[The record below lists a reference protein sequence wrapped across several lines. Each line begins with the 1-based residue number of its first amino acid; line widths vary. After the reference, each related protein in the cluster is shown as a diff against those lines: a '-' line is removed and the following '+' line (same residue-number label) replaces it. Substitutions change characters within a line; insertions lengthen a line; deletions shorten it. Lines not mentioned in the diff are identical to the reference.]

1 MVAEIN
7 MLSQF
12 LPDEN
17 NSPTEIKTSII
28 KIRGKTL
35 IYGNVV
41 YQIHNI
47 ASIGLV
53 DLTTTVIKPMPKLFV
68 VLPIIGIFFL
78 FIPSQVAKILGFLF
92 IALGAWL
99 IYQHNQNKTKV
110 TERYGMTIYTNS
122 GTKAIL
128 VSRSEDFIKRII
140 LTLYGVMNSDD
151 LKAINFNFETLDMSV
166 DNSIGIET
174 AIGSSVVS
182 GHVGGDVVS
191 QV

>member
-1 MVAEIN
+1 

-12 LPDEN
+12 LPDDN
-17 NSPTEIKTSII
+17 SSPTEIKTSLI

-53 DLTTTVIKPMPKLFV
+53 DLTSTVIKPMPQLLV

-78 FIPSQVAKILGFLF
+78 FIPSELAKILGFLL

-99 IYQHNQNKTKV
+99 IYQHNLNKIKT
-110 TERYGMTIYTNS
+110 TERYGMTIYTNG
-122 GTKAIL
+122 GTKTIL
-128 VSRSEDFIKRII
+128 VSRSEDFIKKVI
-140 LTLYGVMNSDD
+140 LTLYTVMNSDD
-151 LKAINFNFETLDMSV
+151 LKAINFNFETLDISV

>member
-1 MVAEIN
+1 

>member
-1 MVAEIN
+1 

-17 NSPTEIKTSII
+17 NGPTEIRTSII

-53 DLTTTVIKPMPKLFV
+53 DLTTTVIKPMPKLFIA
-68 VLPIIGIFFL
+68 LPIIGIFFL
-78 FIPSQVAKILGFLF
+78 LIPSEAPRILGFLL
-92 IALGAWL
+92 IPIGAWL
-99 IYQHNQNKTKV
+99 IYQHNLNKTKI

-122 GTKAIL
+122 GTKTIL
-128 VSRSEDFIKRII
+128 VSRSEDFIKQII
-140 LTLYGVMNSDD
+140 LTLYSVMNSDD

-166 DNSIGIET
+166 DNSIGIGT